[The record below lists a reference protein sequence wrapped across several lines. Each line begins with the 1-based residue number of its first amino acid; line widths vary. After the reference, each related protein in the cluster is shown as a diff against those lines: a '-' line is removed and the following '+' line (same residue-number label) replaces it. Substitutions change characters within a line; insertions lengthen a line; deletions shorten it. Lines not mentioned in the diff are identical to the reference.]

1 MYVREE
7 NINRIYAMILTAIVA
22 ALLFLL
28 CWLII
33 FRTPLPPYSE
43 GGGGGIEV
51 NFGNAD
57 DGFGNVQPEKIYE
70 VETQPSSSAASAKQ
84 DEGEVLTQDDEP
96 APAIAKTI
104 VKKDKHK
111 KHHQEVVETE
121 TPVKKEE
128 VKISEPVVNQNAIY
142 KKHASSQGEG
152 ITHGS
157 GDMGKPNG
165 DPNSKNYYGD
175 GGSGGGQGGGHGT
188 GIGSG
193 NGSGVGPGN
202 GNGVAHFFMKDR
214 TPVSLPKPNYNSA
227 EQGKVVVS
235 VIADRQGNIIRV
247 SAGALGTTTS
257 NQQLWKE
264 AEAAAKRSKW
274 TAKPDAPEEQKGTI
288 TYIFIRQGV
297 L

>member
-7 NINRIYAMILTAIVA
+7 NINRIYASILTTVVI

-33 FRTPLPPYSE
+33 FSTPLPPYAE
-43 GGGGGIEV
+43 GGGSGIEV

-57 DGFGNVQPEKIYE
+57 DGFGNVQPEKIYD
-70 VETQPSSSAASAKQ
+70 VETQPSSGAAANSH

-96 APAIAKTI
+96 APAVANNI
-104 VKKDKHK
+104 VKKDNHK
-111 KHHQEVVETE
+111 KPHQDVIETE

-128 VKISEPVVNQNAIY
+128 AKISEPVVNQKAMYN
-142 KKHASSQGEG
+142 KPKQTSGRG
-152 ITHGS
+152 ITPGS
-157 GDMGKPNG
+157 ENMGKPNG
-165 DPNSKNYYGD
+165 DPNSNNYTGD
-175 GGSGGGQGGGHGT
+175 GGSGGGQGGGNGT
-188 GIGSG
+188 GNGPG
-193 NGSGVGPGN
+193 NGSGTGPGN

-264 AEAAAKRSKW
+264 AEIAAKRSKW

-297 L
+297 Q